1 MPMMPCFDYR
11 ISHPN
16 LVKYYAALAERP
28 SFKATTPVMFDTDL
42 AACVDNPS
50 K

>member
-1 MPMMPCFDYR
+1 MPIMTCFDYQM
-11 ISHPN
+11 SHPN

-28 SFKATTPVMFDTDL
+28 SFKATTPVMFENHL